1 MRQTI
6 RYEAQAAI
14 EMETLCELGDDLVAY
29 AFKVTQHE
37 AAEIDPQ
44 PVLQAVVHDLLTGI
58 AAGQIAARF
67 HAAVAEMTVR
77 VCRSIREQ
85 HAINVVALS
94 GGVFQNVHLLQMT
107 VTRLRESGFE
117 PLVHRIVP
125 PNDGG
130 LALGQAYIAAGAPQ
144 LSTLN

>member
-1 MRQTI
+1 
-6 RYEAQAAI
+6 
-14 EMETLCELGDDLVAY
+14 METLCELGEGTVAY
-29 AFKVTQHE
+29 AFEVIQSE
-37 AAEIDPQ
+37 IAEIDPQ
-44 PVLQAVVHDLLTGI
+44 PVLQAVVHDILTNV

-94 GGVFQNVHLLQMT
+94 GGVFQNLHLLQMT
-107 VTRLRESGFE
+107 VTNLRESGFDV
-117 PLVHRIVP
+117 LVHRIVP

-130 LALGQAYIAAGAPQ
+130 LALGQAYIAAYASQPEH
-144 LSTLN
+144 